1 MGNEG
6 RVVSISTRRFSCDE
20 CAVSDECLGRDE
32 ASLESH
38 RDAGSISSP
47 RVIRRGEPLFHC
59 DDPFDAVFIVRSGT
73 VKTTMITSEGSEQI
87 IGFHGPGDVIGLDAI
102 VTGRYVCTAEALDT
116 SSLCA
121 LPFDQLCR
129 LCQKSQTVQQR
140 LLGKM
145 SSQIFTD
152 EAMLLALGQK
162 SAEQRIAYF
171 LLGQSRKQ
179 FRLGYSPAEINL
191 AMSRREIGSYL
202 ALAVE
207 TVSRVLTRLQGAGVL
222 SVSRNRIDILDLEV
236 LAAIADQPLDPDIVS
251 SPRLTA
257 VH

>member
-1 MGNEG
+1 MEFKG

-20 CAVSDECLGRDE
+20 CSVSDECLGRNE
-32 ASLESH
+32 ANLESH
-38 RDAGSISSP
+38 RDAGKISSS
-47 RVIRRGEPLFHC
+47 RVIRRGERLFHC
-59 DDPFDAVFIVRSGT
+59 DDPFEAVFIVRSGT
-73 VKTTMITSEGSEQI
+73 VKTSMITPEGSEQI

-121 LPFDQLCR
+121 LPFEQLCR
-129 LCQKSQTVQQR
+129 LCQESQPVQRR

-145 SSQIFTD
+145 SSQLFNA

-171 LLGQSRKQ
+171 LLSQSRKQ
-179 FRLGYSPAEINL
+179 FRLGYSPAEIYL
-191 AMSRREIGSYL
+191 SMSRVEIGSYL

-222 SVSRNRIDILDLEV
+222 SVRRNRVDILDLEM
-236 LAAIADQPLDPDIVS
+236 LAAIADQPLDPEIAPR
-251 SPRLTA
+251 PRLTA